1 MEEVKKYIKKECLPW
16 IISPFNKLRSLCII
30 CQALFWDPG
39 TYQSTRQNSIPIRN
53 VFTTCKERDP
63 YAPEYL
69 LWSYGVFTYFG
80 PVYPRETQIPF
91 SNITANF
98 LLILL
103 HRLQLQSSPLN

>member
-16 IISPFNKLRSLCII
+16 IISLFNKLRSLCII

-39 TYQSTRQNSIPIRN
+39 TYQSTKQDKIVFLLEMSSQLARKEIPMLQN
-53 VFTTCKERDP
+53 TCC
-63 YAPEYL
+63 
-69 LWSYGVFTYFG
+69 GVTGFTYFG
-80 PVYPRETQIPF
+80 PVYPRETQIPS

-103 HRLQLQSSPLN
+103 HRLQL